1 MSDGSQG
8 ELLAL
13 LVLSEAELMNS
24 NGTAVESSTPSA
36 M

>member
-8 ELLAL
+8 ELLDL
-13 LVLSEAELMNS
+13 LCMSEPELMNS
-24 NGTAVESSTPSA
+24 NGTAAESSTPSA

>member
-1 MSDGSQG
+1 MFDGSQG

-13 LVLSEAELMNS
+13 LVLSEAELTNS
-24 NGTAVESSTPSA
+24 NGTAAESSMQSA